1 MSLYLLAVTLVLICD
16 LLSRHRSAPA
26 DGGLNDA
33 PHTAQLVA
41 LTCLLLLAPIVIV
54 VILAFSGAGYL
65 EFPPRSFSLRWFARF
80 LGDPQWRASLWY
92 SLVIGV
98 IACMVATVAGF
109 FAAYAFRPRQ
119 LRRQEAAAV
128 AAAVADHRANDHHL
142 NRDVLPLARLD
153 LVGNLLWIGIC
164 HAVIAL
170 PVVLLIL
177 LSSLQGVDIN
187 LERAAL
193 NLGASRTRLLLRVVV
208 PLAAPGLVSA
218 ALFAFLASFDELIIS
233 LFLTGIRSQ
242 TLPVRIWNSLHLEI
256 EPTIAAVSA
265 FLIGVTGL
273 VLLLDG
279 LLRGRRAAMMDAQ
292 R

>member
-1 MSLYLLAVTLVLICD
+1 MHRALPCYVVLV
-16 LLSRHRSAPA
+16 
-26 DGGLNDA
+26 
-33 PHTAQLVA
+33 
-41 LTCLLLLAPIVIV
+41 CLLLMAPIVIV
-54 VILAFSGAGYL
+54 LILAFSGEGYL
-65 EFPPRSFSLRWFARF
+65 QFPPTSYSLRWFVRF
-80 LGDPQWRASLWY
+80 LGDPQWQASLWY

-98 IACMVATVAGF
+98 IACVIATVLGF
-109 FAAYAFRPRQ
+109 LAAYAFVRSD
-119 LRRQEAAAV
+119 LAGKK
-128 AAAVADHRANDHHL
+128 L
-142 NRDVLPLARLD
+142 LLSLLLLPIIVPTVITAIAMYFLSARLH

-177 LSSLQGVDIN
+177 LSALQGVDVN

-193 NLGASRTRLLLRVVV
+193 SLGASRARLFLKVVV
-208 PLAAPGLVSA
+208 PLAAPGLISA

-233 LFLTGIRSQ
+233 LFLTGVRAQ

-265 FLIGVTGL
+265 FLIGITAL
-273 VLLLDG
+273 VLLLDS
-279 LLRGRRAAMMDAQ
+279 LLRGRRAATMDAQ

>member
-1 MSLYLLAVTLVLICD
+1 MHRALPCWVTLIC
-16 LLSRHRSAPA
+16 LMLM
-26 DGGLNDA
+26 
-33 PHTAQLVA
+33 
-41 LTCLLLLAPIVIV
+41 APIVIV

-65 EFPPRSFSLRWFARF
+65 AFPPTSLSLRWFVRF
-80 LGDPQWRASLWY
+80 LGDPQWQAALWY

-98 IACMVATVAGF
+98 IACVLATVVGF
-109 FAAYAFRPRQ
+109 FATYALVRGDFPGKK
-119 LRRQEAAAV
+119 L
-128 AAAVADHRANDHHL
+128 L
-142 NRDVLPLARLD
+142 LSLLLLPIIVPTVVTSIAMYFLSARLH
-153 LVGNLLWIGIC
+153 LVGNLLWIGTC

-177 LSSLQGVDIN
+177 LSALHGVDQN

-193 NLGASRTRLLLRVVV
+193 SLGAGRTRVLLRVVV
-208 PLAAPGLVSA
+208 PLVAPGLISA

-233 LFLTGIRSQ
+233 LFLTGIRAQ

-265 FLIGVTGL
+265 FLIGVTAL

-279 LLRGRRAAMMDAQ
+279 LLRGRRAAMMDQ
-292 R
+292 

>member
-1 MSLYLLAVTLVLICD
+1 MHRALPCYIVLV
-16 LLSRHRSAPA
+16 
-26 DGGLNDA
+26 
-33 PHTAQLVA
+33 
-41 LTCLLLLAPIVIV
+41 CLLLMAPIVIV
-54 VILAFSGAGYL
+54 VTLAFSGEGYL
-65 EFPPRSFSLRWFARF
+65 RFPPTSLSLQWFARF
-80 LGDPQWRASLWY
+80 LSDPQWQASLWY

-98 IACMVATVAGF
+98 IACIVATVIGF
-109 FAAYAFRPRQ
+109 FAAYAFVRGTMAFKK
-119 LRRQEAAAV
+119 L
-128 AAAVADHRANDHHL
+128 L
-142 NRDVLPLARLD
+142 LSLLLLPIIVPTVITSIAMYFLAARLH

-177 LSSLQGVDIN
+177 LSTLQGVDVN

-193 NLGASRTRLLLRVVV
+193 SLGASRARLFLKVVV

-233 LFLTGIRSQ
+233 LFLTGVRAQ

-265 FLIGVTGL
+265 FLIGITAL
-273 VLLLDG
+273 VLLVDA
-279 LLRGRRAAMMDAQ
+279 LLRGRRAVTMDAQ